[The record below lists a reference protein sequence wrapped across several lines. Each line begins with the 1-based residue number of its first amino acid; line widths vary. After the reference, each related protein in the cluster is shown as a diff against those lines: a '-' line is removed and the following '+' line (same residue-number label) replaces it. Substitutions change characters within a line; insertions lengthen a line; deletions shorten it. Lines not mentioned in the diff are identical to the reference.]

1 MRSFRHS
8 YHFLLCLVLL
18 YLASACS
25 VEKNTGATRFY
36 HGLTAKY
43 NIYFNG
49 YESFKAGVEKVNRD
63 HNDDFVDI
71 LTLFEFS
78 NPSSAKVCA
87 ADMERTIQKMG
98 KLITL
103 KSITARPEKKDNQS
117 PRDEDFYNRKEYN
130 EWVDDAYLL
139 IAKARFYLR
148 EYDQARA
155 TIAFNKENSSDQEI
169 ITEGS
174 IWLARIHTETGNT
187 TEAMRVLG
195 ETGNPEAMTASLRS
209 MYYTTMADILLRQKR
224 YSEAIDPLEKA
235 VAITKGKR
243 QRYRLTYLLAQL
255 YGETKQSERAISAF
269 NDVIR
274 MRPPYEVEFNARI
287 GMATVFDVS
296 SGSSEKIRSEL
307 LSMTRDAK
315 NKDYLDQVYY
325 ALGRLSEKEGKT
337 DEALDYFRQAA
348 WSGGVGTNGRG
359 RAYLALAGHYFD
371 IPDYLNARNYYDSAV
386 VFLDEQ
392 YPDFNGIKA
401 RSLNLS
407 ELVDQLEIIQTED
420 SLRRVASMNDQE
432 RSALIAGIIEQ
443 VRQEEMRMA
452 EEGSESDMYNLGQYY
467 ESERRFRDNIEMEG
481 QWYFYNQAALTFG
494 RTEFRRRWGE
504 REMEDNWRRKNKQTI
519 QSAGEF
525 SDERLGVEA
534 DTAVSASDPKNP
546 EFYLRNLPVND
557 SLMTISRER
566 SVNALYTAGGL
577 FASKFN
583 DHQKAGA
590 SWNSL
595 ISQFPEH
602 VMVPQTY
609 YQLYLL
615 YHEEEPARAE
625 TYRQALLSK
634 HPDSDFSLI
643 LTDPD
648 YFRKQRENELRT
660 AGLYET
666 AYEHYLEGR
675 YPEARS
681 ICENI
686 IISAPEHDLIPKVKL
701 LRALTHA
708 ASGDERTYRE
718 HLSALVKEFPSTDQA
733 VRARELMGALDQERP
748 ELRVEEDR
756 QIAAEI
762 YLYEPEESHL
772 FVLLIEDPDFN
783 LNQATFDVINYNIDN
798 YTNRNFR
805 AEGQL
810 VENRFIL
817 MTVRGFTSTDDAM
830 DYYRNF
836 STLRIVRN
844 STTSNTKAF
853 IITPRNLE
861 TLRKDLDPPRYLL
874 FFRENYL
881 NGNETK

>member
-1 MRSFRHS
+1 M
-8 YHFLLCLVLL
+8 LL

-25 VEKNTGATRFY
+25 VERNTRATRFY

-49 YESFKAGVEKVNRD
+49 YESFKAGVEKVNRA
-63 HNDDFVDI
+63 HNDDFGDI

-78 NPSSAKVCA
+78 NPASAKVCA
-87 ADMERTIQKMG
+87 ADMERTIQKMS
-98 KLITL
+98 KLITM
-103 KSITARPEKKDNQS
+103 KSITARPEKKDNQ
-117 PRDEDFYNRKEYN
+117 PLQDEDFYNRKEYN

-139 IAKARFYLR
+139 MAKARFYIR

-155 TIAFNKENSSDQEI
+155 TIAFNNENSNDEEI
-169 ITEGS
+169 KTEGS
-174 IWLARIHTETGNT
+174 IWLARIHTETGNPA
-187 TEAMRVLG
+187 EALRMLG

-209 MYYTTMADILLRQKR
+209 MYYTTMADILLRQEK

-235 VAITKGKR
+235 VGITKGKR
-243 QRYRLTYLLAQL
+243 QRYRLTFMLAQL
-255 YGETKQSERAISAF
+255 YGETKQPERAISAF
-269 NDVIR
+269 EDVIK

-296 SGSSEKIRSEL
+296 AGSSAKIRSEL

-325 ALGRLSEKEGKT
+325 ALGRLAENEGKT
-337 DEALDYFRQAA
+337 DEALSYYRQAA
-348 WSGGVGTNGRG
+348 SSGSIGTNGRG
-359 RAYLALAGHYFD
+359 RAYLALATHFFD

-392 YPDFNGIKA
+392 YPDFTSIKA
-401 RSLNLS
+401 RSVNLD

-420 SLRRVASMNDQE
+420 SLRRVAEMNDQE
-432 RSALIAGIIEQ
+432 RSLLIAGIIDQ

-452 EEGSESDMYNLGQYY
+452 EEGQTSDMYNLGQYY

-504 REMEDNWRRKNKQTI
+504 RNLEDNWRRKNKQTI
-519 QSAGEF
+519 HSTGEI
-525 SDERLGVEA
+525 SDNRLGVEA
-534 DTAVSASDPKNP
+534 DTAASASDPKNP

-557 SLMTISRER
+557 SLMAISKER
-566 SVNALYTAGGL
+566 SVNALYNAGGL

-583 DHQKAGA
+583 DRQRAG
-590 SWNSL
+590 STWNSL
-595 ISQFPEH
+595 LSQFPEH
-602 VMVPQTY
+602 ALAPQTY

-615 YHEEEPARAE
+615 YREEEPARAE
-625 TYRQALLSK
+625 TYRQSLLSR
-634 HPDSDFSLI
+634 HPNSDFSLI

-648 YFRKQRENELRT
+648 YFRKQREQELRT
-660 AGLYET
+660 AGLYDT
-666 AYEHYLEGR
+666 AYEHYLQGR
-675 YPEARS
+675 YFEARS

-686 IISAPEHDLIPKVKL
+686 ILSAPQHDLIPKVKL
-701 LRALTHA
+701 LQALTHA
-708 ASGDERTYRE
+708 ATGDERTYRE
-718 HLSALVKEFPSTDQA
+718 HLSSLVKEYPSTDQA
-733 VRARELMGALDQERP
+733 ARARELMGALDQEKP

-762 YLYEPEESHL
+762 YFYEPEETHL
-772 FVLLIEDPDFN
+772 FVVLIEDPGFN

-810 VENRFIL
+810 VGNRFIL

-844 STTSNTKAF
+844 STTSNTKSF

-881 NGNETK
+881 QDNEKE